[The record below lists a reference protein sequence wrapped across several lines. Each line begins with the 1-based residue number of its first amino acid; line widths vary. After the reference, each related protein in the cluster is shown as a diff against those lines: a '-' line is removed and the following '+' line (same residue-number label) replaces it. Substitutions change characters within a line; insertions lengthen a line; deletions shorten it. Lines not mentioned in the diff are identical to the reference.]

1 MAMPFFLTALLMLS
15 LVFGCIT
22 GQLPAVSSAAM
33 EGAQAAVELCLSMAG
48 AICLWSGVMT
58 LMDRCGLSR
67 KLARLLRP
75 VLRRLLPSAS
85 RDSET
90 LAAVS
95 ANVSANLLGLGNA
108 ATPFG
113 IEAMKALA
121 EEEKAGDTAT
131 PSMVIFT
138 VLNTASITLIPST
151 ALSIRMKY
159 GSAEPLE
166 IIPAVWITSAAAL
179 AFSLTAAVLPFIRR
193 KNERRTEHDKP
204 CDTHMRRH
212 SDIVGDI

>member
-1 MAMPFFLTALLMLS
+1 MN
-15 LVFGCIT
+15 IT
-22 GQLPAVSSAAM
+22 
-33 EGAQAAVELCLSMAG
+33 
-48 AICLWSGVMT
+48 
-58 LMDRCGLSR
+58 
-67 KLARLLRP
+67 
-75 VLRRLLPSAS
+75 
-85 RDSET
+85 
-90 LAAVS
+90 
-95 ANVSANLLGLGNA
+95 ANLLGLGNA

-121 EEEKAGDTAT
+121 QEEKAGDTAT

-193 KNERRTEHDKP
+193 KNERRPEHDKP
-204 CDTHMRRH
+204 CDTRMCRH